1 MAGRGK
7 QAAACVLVRH
17 VHDEEPGKS
26 ISDAG
31 IPVP

>member
-7 QAAACVLVRH
+7 QAAALLVRH